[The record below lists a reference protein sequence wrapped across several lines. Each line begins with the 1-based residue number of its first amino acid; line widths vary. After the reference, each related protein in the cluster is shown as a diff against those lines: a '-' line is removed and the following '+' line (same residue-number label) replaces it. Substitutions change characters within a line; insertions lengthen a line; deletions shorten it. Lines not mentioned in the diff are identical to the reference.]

1 MESVRA
7 FAPKTKFINVMKNLF
22 KTRVTKALF
31 ALSLIPSSLL
41 FSNSAF
47 ADVYVK
53 GHYRSNGSY
62 VKPHYR
68 SSPNNTTLDNWSYSG
83 NRNPYTGSYGSKNS
97 NFGYGT
103 GDFTP
108 NYGFSPF

>member
-1 MESVRA
+1 
-7 FAPKTKFINVMKNLF
+7 MKNLF
-22 KTRVTKALF
+22 KTRIGKTVL

-41 FSNSAF
+41 FSNSTF

-53 GHYRSNGSY
+53 GHFRSNGTY

-83 NRNPYTGSYGSKNS
+83 NRNPYTGSYGSNNS
-97 NFGYGT
+97 DFGYGT
-103 GDFTP
+103 KSFTP

>member
-1 MESVRA
+1 
-7 FAPKTKFINVMKNLF
+7 MKNLF
-22 KTRVTKALF
+22 KTRIGKTVL
-31 ALSLIPSSLL
+31 ALSLIPSSMI

-53 GHYRSNGSY
+53 GHFRSNGTY

-83 NRNPYTGSYGSKNS
+83 NRNPYTGSYGTKNS
-97 NFGYGT
+97 DFGYGT
-103 GDFTP
+103 KPFTP